1 MGRKSE
7 TGGVSPLNERIQL
20 RFTWRGKEYRPT
32 LPLKPTASNLKAA
45 VRLRQQIVE
54 EIRQGIFNLE
64 AHFPE
69 YRYLGLVDFPSADG
83 QSAQERS
90 FSDWCQLF
98 FEIKG
103 RSTEHS
109 TLTVYKRHMDSYWVS
124 EWGELNPRQ
133 ITHEKVQKRIAAL
146 AKGYTDDN
154 GKTHK
159 PLSRKTQ
166 NNILIPLRGVFE
178 LICKSLQNMS
188 DPVAGVENLKA
199 EIPPPDP
206 FTPQEVEL
214 ILQELRKR
222 SLEVADYYEF
232 ALFAGLRDSEQI
244 ALRWEDVDLVNMTI
258 RICRARVL
266 GESKTR
272 TKTHKERIVELNARA
287 AAVIDRQR
295 ARTHLAGK
303 EVFMNPATKRAWHD
317 DQGQRVMFKAALR
330 ISGVRYRPPKECRDT
345 SVTLALMAGCDPAW
359 VAAQHGHSVVTMLR
373 SYAKWLP
380 KGDDNRNLN
389 KLNTAM
395 GVSVKV
401 NVKDG
406 GK

>member
-1 MGRKSE
+1 MGRKST

-20 RFTWRGKEYRPT
+20 RFNWRGKEYRPT
-32 LPLKPTASNLKAA
+32 LPLKPTSGNLKAA
-45 VRLRQQIVE
+45 ARLRQQIVE
-54 EIRQGIFNLE
+54 EIRQGVFNLE

-69 YRYLGLVDFPSADG
+69 YRYIDKAELVPSDG
-83 QSAQERS
+83 QSPHERN
-90 FSDWCQLF
+90 FEDWCKVF

-109 TLTVYKRHMDSYWVS
+109 TLMVYKRHMDSYWIR
-124 EWGELNPRQ
+124 EWGALNPRA
-133 ITHEKVQKRIAAL
+133 ITHEKIQKRIAAL
-146 AKGYTDDN
+146 AKGYTDKE
-154 GKTHK
+154 GKVHK

-178 LICKSLQNMS
+178 LICKTLPQIT
-188 DPVAGVENLKA
+188 DPVQGVENLKA

-214 ILQELRKR
+214 ILKELRKR
-222 SLEVADYYEF
+222 SEEVADYYEF
-232 ALFAGLRDSEQI
+232 AMFAGLRDSEQI
-244 ALRWEDVDLVNMTI
+244 ALLWEDVDLINMTI

-266 GESKTR
+266 GESKNR

-287 AAVIDRQR
+287 AAVMERQR
-295 ARTHLAGK
+295 ERTQLAGK
-303 EVFMNPATKRAWHD
+303 EVFMNPSTGRAWHD

-389 KLNTAM
+389 KINTAM
-395 GVSVKV
+395 KLISS
-401 NVKDG
+401 G
-406 GK
+406 GS